1 MKCMLGGFLMIS
13 DGVVIR
19 AGVLVHACVSG
30 YSKLRHGDCFGT
42 FYFSLM
48 SGNPILLR
56 KYEKR

>member
-1 MKCMLGGFLMIS
+1 MLGGFLIIS
-13 DGVVIR
+13 EGVAIR
-19 AGVLVHACVSG
+19 AGALVHASVSR

-42 FYFSLM
+42 FHFSLM